1 MRAWWDIGRHPVF
14 LAWGLLVGCT
24 YGGLFTIL
32 AASSFVYMDV
42 LGLSPTACGGVMA
55 LGSLSYLGSTF
66 VCRRWIKQLGMAG
79 AVRRGALFTLAGGLL
94 AAALAAAGVHTVW
107 AVLLP
112 QCPVSYTHLDVYKR
126 QTLTIMQSPGW
137 ATLCGTLTIAA

>member
-1 MRAWWDIGRHPVF
+1 
-14 LAWGLLVGCT
+14 
-24 YGGLFTIL
+24 
-32 AASSFVYMDV
+32 
-42 LGLSPTACGGVMA
+42 MA

-112 QCPVSYTHLDVYKR
+112 QCLFLMGHGIHQPCGQAGVVGPFPRHAGAASALAGLLLALIAFAVGRWLGVAMDGSLRPMAYG
-126 QTLTIMQSPGW
+126 MAFW
-137 ATLCGTLTIAA
+137 ALMTCAVAWLLVQRHAR